1 MEDLYEKTIKE
12 ELVYQGDYLTIV
24 NSIVELPNGKQAK
37 RDMIRHPGA
46 VAILAFIDDDKILM
60 VEQFR
65 KPVEKIL
72 LEIPAGKINIGE
84 DPLQCAKREL
94 EEETGYKSDSFVY
107 LGKFAPAPGFC
118 DEYIHLFKATKLAS
132 GKACFDDDEFINV
145 KIYSIKEIKNMIKE
159 GKIEDAKTMASLIYI
174 S

>member
-1 MEDLYEKTIKE
+1 MQDLYEKTLKE

-24 NSIVELPNGKQAK
+24 NSTVELPNGKQAK
-37 RDMIRHPGA
+37 RDMIKHPGA
-46 VAILAFIDDDKILM
+46 VAILAFIDDERILM

-65 KPVEKIL
+65 KPLEKVL
-72 LEIPAGKINIGE
+72 LEIPAGKISAGE

-94 EEETGYKSDSFVY
+94 EEETGYKSEAFEY

-118 DEYIHLFKATKLAS
+118 DEYIHIFKATELVS
-132 GKACFDDDEFINV
+132 GKACCDDDEFINV